1 MIELVLGGARSGKSR
16 YAEQQ
21 AIESAKQVIYIAT
34 AEAGD
39 AEMRVRIKRHR
50 EDRPQHWQT
59 VEEPIKLAQVIQQYS
74 DAKRCLLVDCLTLW
88 LSNILFNRQGELQQ
102 AVFEQETEAL
112 FEVLSDF
119 SGQLILVSNEVGLG
133 IVPMDKMS
141 RRFVDEAGFL
151 HQKIA
156 RLSDK
161 VVMVTAGLPQRLK

>member
-34 AEAGD
+34 AEARD
-39 AEMRVRIKRHR
+39 TEMELRIKRHR
-50 EDRPQHWQT
+50 DDRPQYWQT

-74 DAKRCLLVDCLTLW
+74 DTNICLLVDCLTLW
-88 LSNILFNRQGELQQ
+88 LTNILFSHQGEVQLV
-102 AVFEQETEAL
+102 VFEQETEAL
-112 FEVLSDF
+112 FKALAGF
-119 SGQLILVSNEVGLG
+119 SGRLILVSNEVGLG
-133 IVPMDKMS
+133 IVPMDKMT

-156 RLSDK
+156 TLSDK
-161 VVMVTAGLPQRLK
+161 VVMVTAGLPQVLK